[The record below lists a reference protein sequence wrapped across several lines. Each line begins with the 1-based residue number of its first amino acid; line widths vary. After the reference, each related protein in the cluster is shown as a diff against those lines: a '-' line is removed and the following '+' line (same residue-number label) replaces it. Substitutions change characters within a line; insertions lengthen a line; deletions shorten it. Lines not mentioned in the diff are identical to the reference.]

1 MIMRRIAEKS
11 YLPMNEILMQQIKEY
26 GNRFKVTFSISGL
39 AIEQMEFYS
48 PEVLESF
55 KKLVATGQVEILAE
69 TYAHSLSSL
78 KDPQEFER
86 QVKAHTEKIEQVFG
100 VRPVSFRNTE
110 LIYSDTI
117 GAQVAEMGFKVML
130 TEGAKHVLGWK
141 SPNYMYA
148 NAINPKLKVLL
159 RNFRLSDDIAFRFS
173 QQSWSE
179 WPVTAEKF
187 VGWLD
192 KINPNE
198 EVVNLFMDYET
209 FGEHQWAS
217 SGIFNFM
224 KALPGLI
231 LKKGTYSFSTPELLA
246 DKLQPVSAIHVP
258 YPISWADEE
267 RDLTAWLGNDM
278 QDESFAKLYAL
289 GETIRNGNDAE
300 LIRDWNYLQS
310 SDHFYY
316 MCTKW
321 FSDGDVHKYFNHY
334 SSPYEAYINYMNVLS
349 DFQNRVNKKYPD
361 TGKMF
366 QEVLEKSGQIVK
378 QISTQAND
386 VIGEI
391 ATKAKTEI
399 RKGEKKIKPVFEDIK
414 NLSDAR
420 IKKLIHD
427 MEAEDLVAALKD
439 AEQELVNRVIP
450 NMSKSARKKYEELE
464 QNLKVKKNQVNQIRK
479 TIEDKLRGLI

>member
-1 MIMRRIAEKS
+1 
-11 YLPMNEILMQQIKEY
+11 
-26 GNRFKVTFSISGL
+26 
-39 AIEQMEFYS
+39 
-48 PEVLESF
+48 
-55 KKLVATGQVEILAE
+55 
-69 TYAHSLSSL
+69 
-78 KDPQEFER
+78 
-86 QVKAHTEKIEQVFG
+86 
-100 VRPVSFRNTE
+100 
-110 LIYSDTI
+110 
-117 GAQVAEMGFKVML
+117 
-130 TEGAKHVLGWK
+130 
-141 SPNYMYA
+141 
-148 NAINPKLKVLL
+148 
-159 RNFRLSDDIAFRFS
+159 
-173 QQSWSE
+173 
-179 WPVTAEKF
+179 
-187 VGWLD
+187 
-192 KINPNE
+192 
-198 EVVNLFMDYET
+198 MDYET